1 MKKFVKFGKD
11 HPFIST
17 LIAILAI
24 SVTVGTPTYLRY
36 LDGIR
41 ETAAWRKGIDKDI
54 EHIKEG
60 MKTHTGQL
68 QDLNSWKT
76 SIGIRETQP
85 SKDKEETSPVL
96 IGIIGLINE
105 NLAQKAKSRY
115 GVAYFLDYNVCEI
128 NEAYNKW
135 DKIGCVPYLGRF
147 IEIVNAYNELK
158 TWSMVIGSF
167 NDRENPNRLLL
178 VSRKVASDLVFKQEQ
193 GVLSVKIRLIDKTE
207 WQANKDCVSLYKDVY
222 KLEEE

>member
-1 MKKFVKFGKD
+1 MKKFIKFGKD
-11 HPFIST
+11 HPFISIFIT
-17 LIAILAI
+17 ILAI
-24 SVTVGTPTYLRY
+24 FVTVGTPIYLRY

-76 SIGIRETQP
+76 SIGTKETQP
-85 SKDKEETSPVL
+85 SKEKEASLIL
-96 IGIIGLINE
+96 IGTIGLINE
-105 NLAQKAKSRY
+105 KLVQKAKTRY
-115 GVAYFLDYNVCEI
+115 GVTYFLDYNVCEI
-128 NEAYNKW
+128 NESYDKW
-135 DKIGCVPYLGRF
+135 DKIGCVPYLGHF
-147 IEIVNAYNELK
+147 IEIVNAYNKLK

-167 NDRENPNRLLL
+167 NDRQNPNRLLL
-178 VSRKVASDLVFKQEQ
+178 VSRKVANDLVFKQEQ

-207 WQANKDCVSLYKDVY
+207 WQINKDCVRLYKDVY
-222 KLEEE
+222 KLEEQ